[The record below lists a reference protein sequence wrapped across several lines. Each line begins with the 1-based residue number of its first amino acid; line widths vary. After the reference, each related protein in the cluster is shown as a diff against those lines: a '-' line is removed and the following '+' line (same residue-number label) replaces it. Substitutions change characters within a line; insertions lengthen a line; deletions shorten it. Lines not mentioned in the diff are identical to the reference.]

1 MYEELV
7 IFYLFISVMLETH
20 KIKMIED
27 SDCSD
32 AVLMIICK
40 IIRGFAVSG

>member
-7 IFYLFISVMLETH
+7 IFYLFISVTLETH

-32 AVLMIICK
+32 AILICK